1 MDIGSIS
8 AVIERENNLF
18 QELPSGTSI
27 LTMWHKPAYSLD
39 MHQPHVEPSR
49 VVTKPA
55 VSRRVVRHRK
65 RGASLGLNARSTA
78 ELIRLVEH
86 GFSFKAL
93 HILAANSGMSDP
105 LIASIIGIPD
115 RTLAR
120 RKAAGKLASQESERL
135 LRIAA
140 VFEQAVELFEGDVPE
155 AVTWL
160 TAPQKRLDHHSPLI
174 YARTEVGARE
184 VENLIGRL
192 EHGVFT

>member
-1 MDIGSIS
+1 MPYAI
-8 AVIERENNLF
+8 
-18 QELPSGTSI
+18 
-27 LTMWHKPAYSLD
+27 D

-49 VVTKPA
+49 VVAKRA
-55 VSRRVVRHRK
+55 VPRRAARCRD
-65 RGASLGLNARSTA
+65 RGASLGLNARNAA
-78 ELIRLVEH
+78 ELIRQVEH

-93 HILAANSGMSDP
+93 HFLAANSGMSDP
-105 LIASIIGIPD
+105 LIASIIGIPE

-135 LRIAA
+135 LRIAGI
-140 VFEQAVELFEGDVPE
+140 FEQALELFEGDVAA

-160 TAPQKRLDHHSPLI
+160 TAPQKGLGHHSPLI